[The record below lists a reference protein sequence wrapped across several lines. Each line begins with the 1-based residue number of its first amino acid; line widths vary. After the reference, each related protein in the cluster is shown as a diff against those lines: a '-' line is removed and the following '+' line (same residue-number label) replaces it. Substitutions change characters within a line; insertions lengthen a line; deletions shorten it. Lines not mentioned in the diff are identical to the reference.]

1 MGTLS
6 PFNTPNPSKAQVKL
20 KSNKKGSLIKEG
32 FKISV
37 LRFEARK
44 AAEGTQS
51 SPTCNPRE
59 GLALPGD
66 VPTAAQMLFLNCT
79 SHLSEQFKSVILSSK
94 ANTFRSQVLTADSPN
109 ERKENLP
116 LNTQQKETS

>member
-37 LRFEARK
+37 LRFEARE

-51 SPTCNPRE
+51 SPACNPKE

-66 VPTAAQMLFLNCT
+66 VPTAAQMLLLNCT

-94 ANTFRSQVLTADSPN
+94 PNTFQSQVLTADSPN